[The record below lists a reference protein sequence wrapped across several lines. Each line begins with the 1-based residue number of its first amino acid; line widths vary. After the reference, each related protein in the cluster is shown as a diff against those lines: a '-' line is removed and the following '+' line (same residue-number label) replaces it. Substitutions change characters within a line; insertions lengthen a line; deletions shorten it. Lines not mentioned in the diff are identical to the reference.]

1 MKDIVHVKRNRKVHW
16 QEELFF
22 MAGFTATARAKMV
35 TRNGRNEET
44 VHGMDV
50 TTRKV
55 TATPRD
61 KMEWKYTVYL
71 RNI

>member
-1 MKDIVHVKRNRKVHW
+1 MGTVGCEEHCAREKNRKVHW

-22 MAGFTATARAKMV
+22 MAGFTATPRAKMV

-44 VHGMDV
+44 VHGMDA

-61 KMEWKYTVYL
+61 KIGRAHV
-71 RNI
+71 